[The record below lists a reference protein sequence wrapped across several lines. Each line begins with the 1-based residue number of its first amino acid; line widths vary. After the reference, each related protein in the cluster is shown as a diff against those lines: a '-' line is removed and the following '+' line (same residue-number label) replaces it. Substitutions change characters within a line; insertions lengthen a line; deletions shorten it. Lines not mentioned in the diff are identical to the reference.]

1 MNESCCFLC
10 SVLFASFLQLELKT
24 EFLTL
29 SVQLMRILLKIKGK
43 GALKPTTMFQ
53 RPTGTRNLRVS
64 PQRHAE
70 LNQTAVL
77 ALLRNHRTLT
87 GWCRSARVLP
97 DACCRVSMVTRRPL
111 LRSGSGL
118 QVPVVLQFSADPDGK
133 QQAAV
138 LHPRRGVRSRHR
150 GRPVGVLPGEG
161 VRPEPAG
168 GPLPR

>member
-1 MNESCCFLC
+1 MKKKKKRKNESCCFLC

-53 RPTGTRNLRVS
+53 LPTGTRNLRV
-64 PQRHAE
+64 
-70 LNQTAVL
+70 NQTAVL

-97 DACCRVSMVTRRPL
+97 DAF
-111 LRSGSGL
+111 
-118 QVPVVLQFSADPDGK
+118 VVASPW
-133 QQAAV
+133 
-138 LHPRRGVRSRHR
+138 
-150 GRPVGVLPGEG
+150 
-161 VRPEPAG
+161 
-168 GPLPR
+168 